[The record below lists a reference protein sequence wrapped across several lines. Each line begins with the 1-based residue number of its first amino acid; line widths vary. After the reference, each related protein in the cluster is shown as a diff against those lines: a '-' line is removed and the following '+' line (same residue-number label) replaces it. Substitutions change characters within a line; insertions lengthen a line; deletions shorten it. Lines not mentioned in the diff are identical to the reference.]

1 MPKILIV
8 EDDPFLLKMYNKK
21 FQVEGFQVETAEDG
35 VIGLEKM
42 KTFAPDL
49 VIMDVMMP
57 KLNGLEAV
65 EKAKTDPATSKIP
78 ILILTNLSASTDA
91 QAAVA
96 KGAVGFL
103 VKSDITPAQ
112 VIAKVKTIL
121 KMN

>member
-35 VIGLEKM
+35 ISGLQKM
-42 KTFAPDL
+42 KTFIPDL

-65 EKAKTDPATSKIP
+65 EKAKSDPATSNIP
-78 ILILTNLSASTDA
+78 ILILTNLSAATDA
-91 QAAVA
+91 EAAVK

-103 VKSDITPAQ
+103 VKSDTTPTQ
-112 VIAKVKTIL
+112 VITKVKTIL
-121 KMN
+121 KMS

>member
-35 VIGLEKM
+35 ISGLQKM
-42 KTFAPDL
+42 KTFTPDL

-65 EKAKTDPATSKIP
+65 EKAKSDPATSNIP
-78 ILILTNLSASTDA
+78 ILILTNLSAATDA
-91 QAAVA
+91 ETAVK

-103 VKSDITPAQ
+103 VKSDTTPTQ
-112 VIAKVKTIL
+112 VITKVKTIL
-121 KMN
+121 KMS